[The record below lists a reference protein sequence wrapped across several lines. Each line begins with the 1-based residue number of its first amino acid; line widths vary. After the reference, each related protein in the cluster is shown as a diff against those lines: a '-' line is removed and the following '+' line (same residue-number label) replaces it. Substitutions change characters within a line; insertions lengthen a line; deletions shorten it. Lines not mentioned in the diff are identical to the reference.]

1 MEIEERRSSR
11 LPWEI
16 PVRIIEGFNRVL
28 YWVSAVGILASSLI
42 LTYEVLMRY
51 VFKIPTIWEIESAIY
66 LGVMATFLGS
76 AYGLKDG
83 AHISIDIVVK
93 ALSPKARRRLEAVT
107 CLMALVFTGLVA
119 YQGWCLFLEA
129 LSKGWRS
136 ESLWGPPLAVPYF
149 FLPLG
154 MTMLSLQL
162 LIQILGLEGRNPQ
175 GQGKSHKD

>member
-1 MEIEERRSSR
+1 MDKKRRPLWQR
-11 LPWEI
+11 
-16 PVRIIEGFNRVL
+16 PVWVIEGFNRVL
-28 YWVSAVGILASSLI
+28 YWVSAVAIVVSSLI

-83 AHISIDIVVK
+83 AHISIDLLVR
-93 ALSPKARRRLEAVT
+93 ALSPKARRRLEALT
-107 CLMALVFTGLVA
+107 SLMALVFTGLVA
-119 YQGWCLFLEA
+119 YQGWRLFLEA

-162 LIQILGLEGRNPQ
+162 IIQILGLAGKNSPNPG
-175 GQGKSHKD
+175 GQQNV

>member
-1 MEIEERRSSR
+1 MERSGRRSSR
-11 LPWEI
+11 PLWER

-28 YWVSAVGILASSLI
+28 YWVSAVGILVSSLI

-51 VFKIPTIWEIESAIY
+51 VFRIPTIWEIESAIY

-83 AHISIDIVVK
+83 AHISIDIVTR
-93 ALSPKARRRLEAVT
+93 AFSPGARRRLEAAT
-107 CLMALVFTGLVA
+107 SLMALVFTGLVA

-129 LSKGWRS
+129 LRKGWRS

-162 LIQILGLEGRNPQ
+162 IIQILGVGGKNPEGEGEN
-175 GQGKSHKD
+175 HKD